1 MTTASNVIPHDDD
14 NLHARQRSET
24 TLSSV
29 CTYATFTGYVSILVV
44 ANIDAGGVPASLE
57 GIKRSVDL
65 SYMEEGLLGAV
76 VYIGVAGSSIVAGPV
91 FHFLNVKWTLVLMTI
106 VNGAASTLFALG
118 KSTIVLLMSRAVVGI
133 TQAFPIIYAPVFVDT
148 FAPKARATLWMSMVL
163 LASPVGIMLGYA
175 AGVFATSLERS
186 SPLDCVLD
194 PWRVPLL
201 LQGIVLLVFGA
212 FGLLVPERHLVA
224 GRTMSP
230 GPLMV
235 PSSANAFRSLVS
247 NGVFV
252 WTTVNLSILYF
263 VVTGIQFWITVY
275 LTEVVHADPVQTGL
289 AFVAISATGP
299 TGGVVFGGWMTD
311 LMGGYSG
318 PRQTLTSLKVSAVL
332 SVLAIAACI
341 GVMFA
346 NSLTVVMV
354 LVFILLFAGGATVPS
369 CTGILVSSVPLSLR
383 SYASSISQ
391 LSFNIFGYALSPL
404 LSGFVMQIT
413 KQRSSGFYSVLLWSL
428 LSIPATAFGLRAA
441 SRRLPQCPSSKSSN
455 PSTDQDKCGETS
467 I

>member
-1 MTTASNVIPHDDD
+1 
-14 NLHARQRSET
+14 
-24 TLSSV
+24 
-29 CTYATFTGYVSILVV
+29 
-44 ANIDAGGVPASLE
+44 
-57 GIKRSVDL
+57 
-65 SYMEEGLLGAV
+65 MEEGLLGAV

-311 LMGGYSG
+311 LMGNGSHCVPDSVGSNCCRTVDRRIQWTPSDADVTESQRRPERPGDRCLYRG
-318 PRQTLTSLKVSAVL
+318 HVRQ
-332 SVLAIAACI
+332 LAY
-341 GVMFA
+341 GRHG
-346 NSLTVVMV
+346 SRLH
-354 LVFILLFAGGATVPS
+354 PS
-369 CTGILVSSVPLSLR
+369 ICWR
-383 SYASSISQ
+383 
-391 LSFNIFGYALSPL
+391 
-404 LSGFVMQIT
+404 
-413 KQRSSGFYSVLLWSL
+413 
-428 LSIPATAFGLRAA
+428 
-441 SRRLPQCPSSKSSN
+441 
-455 PSTDQDKCGETS
+455 
-467 I
+467 